1 MIRKIALGL
10 FTALIVSLHAA
21 GQNKLLDRNFWKSN
35 PSIERIKS
43 LVAEGNDP
51 SDLNRYSFDA
61 LSWALLEKADSNI
74 LEYLLSQNGNSVN
87 KLTHDGRTYIF
98 WAAYSDNL
106 SFMKSLH
113 AKGADMS
120 IVDEHG
126 YSLLT
131 FTAVTGNKNQDIYNF
146 IIDKGAKP
154 KTETNRDG
162 ANSLLL
168 LLPFLNS
175 NEMINYFNLH
185 GLDLGDTD
193 QHGATAA
200 HYASKGGNTE
210 LLKSLKTKG
219 VDYKGIDNKGR
230 TTAHYA
236 AMSIRGKK
244 TNPKILEFLKEEGVN
259 LWAKAKNGQSAL
271 GILAQGNADSTSIHY
286 LIENGCNVFDL
297 PETGRSA
304 FMSLTTKWKVKQL
317 SKFEPTKDI
326 INCQNNKGET
336 AVLLAAKHNSPEVLR
351 YLFETGGDPHVTDK
365 KNKPIQEYV
374 LEGYRTVS
382 VADFTEKVSLL
393 KEVNLDFNTPL
404 SGENTIFH
412 WVVKK
417 AKLELLD
424 ILTPITDNIDVL
436 NQDGLTALHLAAMT
450 ASSIDPVKKLLSL
463 GASKD
468 ITTSFDETPLELA
481 LQNEKLKGFE
491 DFLKELL

>member
-1 MIRKIALGL
+1 MKRKIAFGL
-10 FTALIVSLHAA
+10 FTALIINLHAT

-35 PSIERIKS
+35 PSMEKIKS

-61 LSWALLEKADSNI
+61 LSWAIIENADSNI
-74 LEYLLSQNGNSVN
+74 LEYLLSQRGNSVN

-106 SFMKSLH
+106 LFMKSLH
-113 AKGADMS
+113 AQGADLS

-193 QHGATAA
+193 QYGATAA

-210 LLKSLKTKG
+210 LLKRLKAKG
-219 VDYKGIDNKGR
+219 IDYKGIDDKGR

-244 TNPKILEFLKEEGVN
+244 TNQKILGFLKGEGVD
-259 LWAKAKNGQSAL
+259 LQAKAKNGQTVLS
-271 GILAQGNADSTSIHY
+271 ILAQGNADSTSIHY
-286 LIENGCNVFDL
+286 LIENGCDIFHL
-297 PETGRSA
+297 PITGRSA

-326 INCQNNKGET
+326 INCQNVKGET
-336 AVLLAAKHNSPEVLR
+336 AVLLAAKYNSPEVLR
-351 YLFETGGDPHVTDK
+351 YLFETGGDLQVIDQN
-365 KNKPIQEYV
+365 NKPIQEYI
-374 LEGYRTVS
+374 LEGYRSVS
-382 VADFTEKVSLL
+382 LADFKAKVSLL
-393 KEVNLDFNTPL
+393 KDVNLDFNTSL

-412 WVVKK
+412 WAVKTS
-417 AKLELLD
+417 KLELLD
-424 ILTPITDNIDVL
+424 ELKPITDNIDFL

-450 ASSIDPVKKLLSL
+450 ASSLEPLKKLLSL
-463 GASKD
+463 GASKE
-468 ITTSFDETPLELA
+468 ITTTFGESPIELA
-481 LQNEKLKGFE
+481 LQNEKLLGFE
-491 DFLKELL
+491 ASLKELL